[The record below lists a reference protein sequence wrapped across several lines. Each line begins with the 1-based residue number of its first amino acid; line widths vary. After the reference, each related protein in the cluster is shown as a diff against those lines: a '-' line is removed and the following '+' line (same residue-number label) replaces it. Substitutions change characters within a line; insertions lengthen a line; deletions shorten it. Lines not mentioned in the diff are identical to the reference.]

1 MIQFVHLCCALTSY
15 HHHRDRDRG
24 AESRKAGVKEEQ
36 GGLKNE
42 DEENEEEEA
51 EVKRSRLLSDLS
63 YVQLHPE
70 VRDASKCGT

>member
-1 MIQFVHLCCALTSY
+1 MKK
-15 HHHRDRDRG
+15 D
-24 AESRKAGVKEEQ
+24 Q
-36 GGLKNE
+36 GGIKNE
-42 DEENEEEEA
+42 YEEEEEA

>member
-1 MIQFVHLCCALTSY
+1 
-15 HHHRDRDRG
+15 
-24 AESRKAGVKEEQ
+24 VKKEQ
-36 GGLKNE
+36 GGIKNE
-42 DEENEEEEA
+42 DEENEEEEEEA

>member
-1 MIQFVHLCCALTSY
+1 
-15 HHHRDRDRG
+15 
-24 AESRKAGVKEEQ
+24 VKEEQ
-36 GGLKNE
+36 GGTKNE

-70 VRDASKCGT
+70 VRDASKCGP

>member
-1 MIQFVHLCCALTSY
+1 MKK
-15 HHHRDRDRG
+15 D
-24 AESRKAGVKEEQ
+24 Q
-36 GGLKNE
+36 GGIKNE
-42 DEENEEEEA
+42 YEEEEEEA